1 MHKNYHIMRILTSR
15 KAFFYSI
22 TLCLTT
28 SYIHAQDRN
37 ITVNQDPK
45 FEQLLNE
52 KRKTN
57 VSNAANDQYKIQIFS
72 GESEKAKNILTEFKQ
87 EFSDIDG
94 TIVFNTPN
102 YKVWIGNFK
111 TRIEAER
118 NLIEIRKKYNN
129 VHLIKPNK

>member
-1 MHKNYHIMRILTSR
+1 MRILTSR
-15 KAFFYSI
+15 KAYFYSI
-22 TLCLTT
+22 TLCLVS
-28 SYIHAQDRN
+28 SYLHAQDRN

-52 KRKTN
+52 KRKIN
-57 VSNAANDQYKIQIFS
+57 VSNAVNDRYKIQIFS
-72 GESEKAKNILTEFKQ
+72 GDSEKAKKTLIEFKQ

-111 TRIEAER
+111 TRIEAEK
-118 NLIEIRKKYNN
+118 NLIEIKKKYNN

>member
-1 MHKNYHIMRILTSR
+1 MRILTTK
-15 KAFFYSI
+15 KAFFYAA

-28 SYIHAQDRN
+28 SYINAQDAN
-37 ITVNQDPK
+37 ISVSQDPK

-57 VSNAANDQYKIQIFS
+57 VSNAVNDRYKIQIFS
-72 GESEKAKNILTEFKQ
+72 GDSEKAKKTLTEFKQ

-94 TIVFNTPN
+94 TIIFNTPN

-111 TRIEAER
+111 SRIEAER
-118 NLIEIRKKYNN
+118 NLIKIRKKYTN